1 MTDEYKIETLN
12 YLLGNLQTT
21 TGDDSEIFLEQG
33 LVDKDIWAEYLPS
46 TWSNFRFEG
55 MVAPNELTSGLTVLY
70 GGYLDNSG
78 NVHGIIVLTNEN
90 FKPVKTI
97 YKRDAGIDLR
107 YIQYMKQAED
117 GTFYYI
123 DSNSYSI
130 INASKGASNSQ
141 ETRFIMTNNFTV
153 KDTVAN
159 DYVLRYRTYYYF
171 GSSYK
176 NFYCKNMYK
185 DPNSATYI
193 FFGNGAAQASSG
205 NYSWR
210 NLRIIGLKVNVGSP
224 NVWTSYV
231 NMSDRLFGSAMA
243 IFENNT
249 TKFRC
254 LSNAI
259 ATSNRTIDLVS
270 NFGGSV
276 ATTSIAT
283 FSYAP
288 YVDDYSYKKQSVF
301 LSADEVYFVQNNQHW
316 GVKGTPNA
324 KHIGLYKY
332 VISTG
337 TLTEIYHKSL
347 GNYDYCDLE
356 SIYID
361 RCNTDLYVQ
370 YNTNVNSTGST
381 PKADYYFQRLV
392 NDTWSPIKIGTQEF
406 FQYGLRTM
414 FVKANFNLLQVYLYS
429 TNPRYKSAWYWYSIK
444 EDYNSF
450 NYNGTPYIDYNSLI
464 SQKGQ
469 IYADNKLVFAR
480 NLYNRTQN
488 GGTTVSTI
496 QIPNN
501 YLNGVQLDLKKL
513 ISTTN
518 LDIDNDTNLTDKN
531 IYEMVFVNYIN
542 TISVVDADTNT
553 TYPSSASA
561 INTNIN
567 TGTSTNYNNTFI
579 GKVRINYATPTTQT
593 IVWQKIDNKR
603 YQTNFT
609 VSTTEIP
616 SSIDF
621 ISNDGTITYLSKT
634 FDLEQNKNYVI
645 NQKIR
650 IE

>member
-21 TGDDSEIFLEQG
+21 TGDNSEIFLEQG

-78 NVHGIIVLTNEN
+78 NVHGIIVLVDEN
-90 FKPVKTI
+90 FLPVKTI

-130 INASKGASNSQ
+130 TNASKGASNSQ

-193 FFGNGAAQASSG
+193 FFGNSADKTGKEKWA
-205 NYSWR
+205 WR
-210 NLRIIGLKVNVGSP
+210 RLRIIGLKVNVGSP

-231 NMSDRLFGSAMA
+231 DMAQRLFGSAFA

-254 LSNAI
+254 LSCSTL
-259 ATSNRTIDLVS
+259 TSSTTVDLVS

-283 FSYAP
+283 FSYHP
-288 YVDDYSYKKQSVF
+288 YVDDYNYKKQSVF
-301 LSADEVYFVQNNQHW
+301 LNVDEVYFVQNNQRW
-316 GVKGTPNA
+316 GIKGTAAA

-347 GNYDYCDLE
+347 GNYDFCNLE
-356 SIYID
+356 AIYID

-370 YNTNVNSTGST
+370 YNKNIAEN
-381 PKADYYFQRLV
+381 KADYYFQRLV
-392 NDTWSPIKIGTQEF
+392 NDTWSPILIGTQKPF
-406 FQYGLRTM
+406 IFYQRTM
-414 FVKANFNLLQVYLYS
+414 FVKANFNLLQGYIYA
-429 TNPRYKSAWYWYSIK
+429 TNPRGATWYQYFIK

-567 TGTSTNYNNTFI
+567 TGTSANYNNTFI

>member
-21 TGDDSEIFLEQG
+21 TGDNSEIFLEQG

-78 NVHGIIVLTNEN
+78 NVHGIIVLVDEN
-90 FKPVKTI
+90 FLPVKTI

-130 INASKGASNSQ
+130 TNASKGASNSQ

-193 FFGNGAAQASSG
+193 FFGNSADKTGKEKWA
-205 NYSWR
+205 WR
-210 NLRIIGLKVNVGSP
+210 RLRIIGLKVNVGSP

-231 NMSDRLFGSAMA
+231 DMAQRLFGSAFA

-254 LSNAI
+254 LSCSTL
-259 ATSNRTIDLVS
+259 TSSTTVDLVS

-283 FSYAP
+283 FSYHP
-288 YVDDYSYKKQSVF
+288 YVDDYNYKKQSVF
-301 LSADEVYFVQNNQHW
+301 LNVDEVYFVQNNQRW
-316 GVKGTPNA
+316 GIKGTAAA

-347 GNYDYCDLE
+347 GNYDFCNLE
-356 SIYID
+356 AIYID

-370 YNTNVNSTGST
+370 YNKNIAEN
-381 PKADYYFQRLV
+381 KADYYFQRLV
-392 NDTWSPIKIGTQEF
+392 NDTWSPILIGTQKPF
-406 FQYGLRTM
+406 IFYQRTM
-414 FVKANFNLLQVYLYS
+414 FVKANFNLLQGYIYA
-429 TNPRYKSAWYWYSIK
+429 TNPRGATWYQYFIK

-567 TGTSTNYNNTFI
+567 TGTSANYNNTFI

-593 IVWQKIDNKR
+593 IVWQKIDDKR